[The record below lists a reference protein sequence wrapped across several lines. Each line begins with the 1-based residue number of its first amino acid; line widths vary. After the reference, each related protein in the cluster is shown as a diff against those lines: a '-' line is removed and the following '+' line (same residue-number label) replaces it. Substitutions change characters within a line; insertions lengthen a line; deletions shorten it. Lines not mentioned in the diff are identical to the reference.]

1 MPRWL
6 SGAGSRHLMPPARL
20 LRAVAF
26 LLLVQGPGAHGLG
39 LYSPDD
45 PLVELD
51 TDTLERRIFN
61 SSGVWVVEFYASWCG
76 HCKAFAPLWKG
87 LANDLKDWRPAVMLG
102 AIDCAD
108 FSNKNICYKFGIK
121 SYPTVKFFKVS
132 SQKPED
138 GVQFNKY
145 EKTIES
151 LRGTIIT
158 LMEIHGDTWPSASPP
173 LRPTSVTELRDF
185 FLVNNVTYLAL
196 IFEKDDSFLSREVA
210 LDMSQFEN
218 IAVRRV
224 LQSNEELVKQFNI
237 TTFPSGLLVTNNGS
251 CRSIPG
257 LEDWRSQYTN
267 FLRNL
272 PGVFRRDVFI
282 PTVSPT
288 AQSTTAF
295 TIWKVADKRKIY
307 MADIESAVLYSLRI
321 EAAVFPS
328 LEGERLSALKD
339 FVSVLVQHFAGRL
352 VVKNFLYNLD
362 LWLRP
367 KTIVLQSEWEEALK
381 NKKEFPNAT
390 LPERPH
396 WVGCQ
401 GSKPHFRGFPC
412 GLWTLFHH
420 LTVQASC
427 QKESASSGIPE
438 VLPTMRGYIR
448 NFFGCRMCAEHF
460 EGMAAESMHEVK
472 NRDEAVLWLWSRH
485 NRVNARLAGT
495 ATGDPMF
502 PKIQWPPKSLCSSCH
517 YTPTDSSLQ
526 DGNKFMWDEN
536 RVLMF
541 LKWHFSEKN
550 IYMDSP
556 LEHQTRSGRNVAQQN
571 YEAEWKLE
579 EGGRR
584 EENDQG
590 NQKEPDEDKKTEQL
604 ETGKVEK
611 KKFDLGKPGSPE
623 LHKPSIVKMSTKAK
637 EMVEDIVD
645 LDTFSEQHFKSKAL
659 KLARQSSI
667 RERRTKRDTRL
678 FLMENEGRH
687 SLDYIRESLRHK
699 NLGAKRFSGIQ
710 VEKEN
715 TLRKNRWIY
724 ILGMGFSRLDVSLC
738 VLLYLLSSVCLLGMY
753 TFFRMRMSYRK
764 ARLGYSLT

>member
-1 MPRWL
+1 MPRWF
-6 SGAGSRHLMPPARL
+6 SGAGSRHLMPPPCL
-20 LRAVAF
+20 VRAVAF
-26 LLLVQGPGAHGLG
+26 LLLVQVPGAHSLG

-51 TDTLERRIFN
+51 TNTLERRIFN
-61 SSGVWVVEFYASWCG
+61 STGAWVVEFYASWCG
-76 HCKAFAPLWKG
+76 HCKAFAPVWKG

-121 SYPTVKFFKVS
+121 SYPTVKFFKMA

-138 GVQFNKY
+138 GIQLNKY
-145 EKTIES
+145 EKNIES

-196 IFEKDDSFLSREVA
+196 IFDKDDSFLSREVA

-257 LEDWRSQYTN
+257 
-267 FLRNL
+267 
-272 PGVFRRDVFI
+272 
-282 PTVSPT
+282 
-288 AQSTTAF
+288 
-295 TIWKVADKRKIY
+295 RKIY
-307 MADIESAVLYSLRI
+307 MADLESAVLYSLRI
-321 EAAVFPS
+321 EAAVFPH

-396 WVGCQ
+396 WIGCQ
-401 GSKPHFRGFPC
+401 GSKPQFRGFPC

-420 LTVQASC
+420 LTVQASS
-427 QKESASSGIPE
+427 QKESASSDIPE

-460 EGMAAESMHEVK
+460 EGMAAESMHEVN

-495 ATGDPMF
+495 ATGDPKF

-517 YTPTDSSLQ
+517 YTSTNSSLQ
-526 DGNKFMWDEN
+526 DGKKFMWDEN

-556 LEHQTRSGRNVAQQN
+556 LEHQTRNGRNVAQQN

-579 EGGRR
+579 GEGRG
-584 EENDQG
+584 EENEQG
-590 NQKEPDEDKKTEQL
+590 NQKEPVEDKKTEQL

-611 KKFDLGKPGSPE
+611 KKFDLGKPGSPK

-659 KLARQSSI
+659 KPARQSSI

-699 NLGAKRFSGIQ
+699 NLGAKQFSGIQ

-715 TLRKNRWIY
+715 TLRKNQWIY
-724 ILGMGFSRLDVSLC
+724 ILGMGFSQLDVSLC

-753 TFFRMRMSYRK
+753 VFFRMRMSYRK

>member
-1 MPRWL
+1 ML
-6 SGAGSRHLMPPARL
+6 SAAGSRPLMPTACLVAVL
-20 LRAVAF
+20 LF
-26 LLLVQGPGAHGLG
+26 LVREIPGTTSLG
-39 LYSPDD
+39 LYAPDD
-45 PLVELD
+45 PLVQLD
-51 TDTLERRIFN
+51 AETLERRIFN
-61 SSGVWVVEFYASWCG
+61 STGAWVVEFYASWCG
-76 HCKAFAPLWKG
+76 HCKAFAPVWKG
-87 LANDLKDWRPAVMLG
+87 LANDVKDWRPAVMLG

-121 SYPTVKFFKVS
+121 SYPTVKFFKML

-138 GVQFNKY
+138 GMPLPDY

-151 LRGTIIT
+151 LRGTIIS
-158 LMEIHGDTWPSASPP
+158 LMESHEDPWPSPSPP
-173 LRPTSVTELRDF
+173 LHPISVTELRDF

-196 IFEKDDSFLSREVA
+196 IFDQDNSFLSREVA
-210 LDMSQFEN
+210 LDMFQFEN
-218 IAVRRV
+218 IAVRRI
-224 LQSNEELVKQFNI
+224 LKSNEELVKQFNI

-257 LEDWRSQYTN
+257 LENWRSQYTS
-267 FLRNL
+267 FLQNL

-288 AQSTTAF
+288 APTTIPF
-295 TIWKVADKRKIY
+295 TIWKLADKRKIY
-307 MADIESAVLYSLRI
+307 MDDLESAVLYTLRI

-328 LEGERLSALKD
+328 LDGERLSALKD

-352 VVKNFLYNLD
+352 VVKNYLSNLD

-367 KTIVLQSEWEEALK
+367 KTIVLQREWEEALK

-390 LPERPH
+390 LPETPH

-401 GSKPHFRGFPC
+401 GSKPQFRGFPC
-412 GLWTLFHH
+412 GLWSLFHH
-420 LTVQASC
+420 LTVQAAC
-427 QKESASSGIPE
+427 RKQSASSGIPD

-448 NFFGCRMCAEHF
+448 SFFGCRDCAQHF
-460 EGMAAESMHEVK
+460 EAMAAESMHEVRSR
-472 NRDEAVLWLWSRH
+472 NEAVLWLWSRH
-485 NRVNARLAGT
+485 NRVNARLADRGT
-495 ATGDPMF
+495 DDPQF
-502 PKIQWPPKSLCSSCH
+502 PKIQWPPKSFCLSCRS
-517 YTPTDSSLQ
+517 TSIDSSLQ
-526 DGNKFMWDEN
+526 NGRKSVWNKN

-556 LEHQTRSGRNVAQQN
+556 LAHQTRSGRNVAQQN
-571 YEAEWKLE
+571 YEAEWRL
-579 EGGRR
+579 EGGGRG
-584 EENDQG
+584 EESDQD
-590 NQKEPDEDKKTEQL
+590 NQKEPDEDTKTEQL

-623 LHKPSIVKMSTKAK
+623 LHKPSIIKMSTKAK

-645 LDTFSEQHFKSKAL
+645 LDTFSEQHFKSEDL

-678 FLMENEGRH
+678 FLMENEGRR
-687 SLDYIRESLRHK
+687 SLDYSRESLRNK
-699 NLGAKRFSGIQ
+699 NLGARQFSGVQ

-715 TLRKNRWIY
+715 TSRRNQWIY
-724 ILGMGFSRLDVSLC
+724 ILGIGFSRLDVSLC

-764 ARLGYSLT
+764 ARLAYSLT

>member
-1 MPRWL
+1 MICFL
-6 SGAGSRHLMPPARL
+6 SCT
-20 LRAVAF
+20 
-26 LLLVQGPGAHGLG
+26 
-39 LYSPDD
+39 
-45 PLVELD
+45 E
-51 TDTLERRIFN
+51 
-61 SSGVWVVEFYASWCG
+61 
-76 HCKAFAPLWKG
+76 
-87 LANDLKDWRPAVMLG
+87 
-102 AIDCAD
+102 
-108 FSNKNICYKFGIK
+108 
-121 SYPTVKFFKVS
+121 
-132 SQKPED
+132 
-138 GVQFNKY
+138 Y
-145 EKTIES
+145 EKNIES

-196 IFEKDDSFLSREVA
+196 IFDKDDSFLSREVA

-257 LEDWRSQYTN
+257 LEDWRSQYSN

-307 MADIESAVLYSLRI
+307 MADLESAVLYSLRI

-352 VVKNFLYNLD
+352 IVKNFLYSLD

-381 NKKEFPNAT
+381 NKKEFPNAI

-396 WVGCQ
+396 WVGCH
-401 GSKPHFRGFPC
+401 GSKPQFRGFPC

-420 LTVQASC
+420 LTVQASG

-438 VLPTMRGYIR
+438 VLPTMREYIR

-495 ATGDPMF
+495 ATGDPKF

-517 YTPTDSSLQ
+517 YTSTDSSLQ
-526 DGNKFMWDEN
+526 DGNKFMWDKN
-536 RVLMF
+536 QVLMF

-550 IYMDSP
+550 IYMNSS
-556 LEHQTRSGRNVAQQN
+556 LEHQTRNGRTVAQQN
-571 YEAEWKLE
+571 YEGDWKLE
-579 EGGRR
+579 EGGRG
-584 EENDQG
+584 EKNDQG

-659 KLARQSSI
+659 KPARQSSI

-678 FLMENEGRH
+678 FLMENEGRY
-687 SLDYIRESLRHK
+687 SLHYIRESLRHK
-699 NLGAKRFSGIQ
+699 NLGAKQFSGIQ

-715 TLRKNRWIY
+715 TLRKNQWIY
-724 ILGMGFSRLDVSLC
+724 ILGMSFSRLDVSLC

>member
-1 MPRWL
+1 ML
-6 SGAGSRHLMPPARL
+6 SGAGSRPLMPTACLIAVL
-20 LRAVAF
+20 LF
-26 LLLVQGPGAHGLG
+26 LVREIPGTTSLG
-39 LYSPDD
+39 LYAPDD
-45 PLVELD
+45 PLVQLD
-51 TDTLERRIFN
+51 AETLERRIFN
-61 SSGVWVVEFYASWCG
+61 STGAWVVEFYASWCG
-76 HCKAFAPLWKG
+76 HCKAFAPVWKG
-87 LANDLKDWRPAVMLG
+87 LANDVKDWRPAVMLG

-121 SYPTVKFFKVS
+121 SYPTVKFFKML

-138 GVQFNKY
+138 GMPLPNY

-151 LRGTIIT
+151 LRGTIIS
-158 LMEIHGDTWPSASPP
+158 LMESHEDTWPSPSPP
-173 LRPTSVTELRDF
+173 LHPTSVTELRDF

-196 IFEKDDSFLSREVA
+196 IFDEDNSFLSREVA
-210 LDMSQFEN
+210 LDMFQFEN
-218 IAVRRV
+218 IAVRRI
-224 LQSNEELVKQFNI
+224 LKSNEELVKQFNI

-257 LEDWRSQYTN
+257 LENWRSQYTS
-267 FLRNL
+267 FLQNL

-288 AQSTTAF
+288 APTTIPF
-295 TIWKVADKRKIY
+295 TIWKLADKRKIY
-307 MADIESAVLYSLRI
+307 MDDLESAVLYTLRI

-328 LEGERLSALKD
+328 LDGERLSALKD

-352 VVKNFLYNLD
+352 VVKNYLYNLD

-367 KTIVLQSEWEEALK
+367 KTIVLQHEWEEALK

-390 LPERPH
+390 LPETPH

-401 GSKPHFRGFPC
+401 GSKPQFRGFPC
-412 GLWTLFHH
+412 GLWSLFHH
-420 LTVQASC
+420 LTVQAAC
-427 QKESASSGIPE
+427 RKQSASSGIPD

-448 NFFGCRMCAEHF
+448 SFFGCRDCAQHF
-460 EGMAAESMHEVK
+460 EAMAAESMHEVRSR
-472 NRDEAVLWLWSRH
+472 NEAVLWLWSRH
-485 NRVNARLAGT
+485 NRVNARLADRGT
-495 ATGDPMF
+495 DDPQF
-502 PKIQWPPKSLCSSCH
+502 PKIQWPPKSFCLSCRS
-517 YTPTDSSLQ
+517 TSIDSSLQ
-526 DGNKFMWDEN
+526 NGRKSVWNKN

-556 LEHQTRSGRNVAQQN
+556 LAHQTRSGRNVAQQN
-571 YEAEWKLE
+571 YEAEWRL
-579 EGGRR
+579 EGGGKG
-584 EENDQG
+584 EESDQD
-590 NQKEPDEDKKTEQL
+590 NQKEPDEDTKTEQL

-623 LHKPSIVKMSTKAK
+623 LHKPSIIKMSTKAK

-645 LDTFSEQHFKSKAL
+645 LDTFSEQHFKSEDL

-678 FLMENEGRH
+678 FLMENEGRR
-687 SLDYIRESLRHK
+687 SLDYSRESLRNK
-699 NLGAKRFSGIQ
+699 NLGARQFSGVQ

-715 TLRKNRWIY
+715 TSRRNQWIY
-724 ILGMGFSRLDVSLC
+724 ILGIGFSRLDVSLC

-764 ARLGYSLT
+764 ARLAYSLT

>member
-1 MPRWL
+1 MPRWF
-6 SGAGSRHLMPPARL
+6 SGAGSRHLMPPPCL
-20 LRAVAF
+20 VRAVAF
-26 LLLVQGPGAHGLG
+26 LLLVQVPGAHSLG

-51 TDTLERRIFN
+51 TNTLERRIFN
-61 SSGVWVVEFYASWCG
+61 STGAWVVEFYASWCG
-76 HCKAFAPLWKG
+76 HCKAFAPVWKG

-121 SYPTVKFFKVS
+121 SYPTVKFFKMA

-138 GVQFNKY
+138 GIQLNKY
-145 EKTIES
+145 EKNIES

-196 IFEKDDSFLSREVA
+196 IFDKDDSFLSREVA

-267 FLRNL
+267 FLQNL
-272 PGVFRRDVFI
+272 PGIFRRDVFI

-307 MADIESAVLYSLRI
+307 MADLESAVLYSLRI
-321 EAAVFPS
+321 EAAVFPH

-339 FVSVLVQHFAGRL
+339 FVSVLVQ
-352 VVKNFLYNLD
+352 
-362 LWLRP
+362 
-367 KTIVLQSEWEEALK
+367 
-381 NKKEFPNAT
+381 FPNAT

-396 WVGCQ
+396 WIGCQ
-401 GSKPHFRGFPC
+401 GSKPQFRGFPC

-420 LTVQASC
+420 LTVQASS
-427 QKESASSGIPE
+427 QKESASSDIPE

-460 EGMAAESMHEVK
+460 EGMAAESMHEVN

-495 ATGDPMF
+495 ATGDPKF

-517 YTPTDSSLQ
+517 YTSTNSSLQ
-526 DGNKFMWDEN
+526 DGKKFMWDEN

-556 LEHQTRSGRNVAQQN
+556 LEHQTRNGRNVAQQN

-579 EGGRR
+579 GEGRG
-584 EENDQG
+584 EENEQG
-590 NQKEPDEDKKTEQL
+590 NQKEPVEDKKTEQL

-611 KKFDLGKPGSPE
+611 KKFDLGKPGSPK

-659 KLARQSSI
+659 KPARQSSI

-699 NLGAKRFSGIQ
+699 NLGAKQFSGIQ

-715 TLRKNRWIY
+715 TLRKNQWIY
-724 ILGMGFSRLDVSLC
+724 ILGMGFSQLDVSLC

-753 TFFRMRMSYRK
+753 VFFRMRMSYRK

>member
-1 MPRWL
+1 MPRRL
-6 SGAGSRHLMPPARL
+6 SGAGPRHQMPPAACL
-20 LRAVAF
+20 VRAVAF
-26 LLLVQGPGAHGLG
+26 LLLVQVPGAQSLG
-39 LYSPDD
+39 LYSPGDL
-45 PLVELD
+45 LVQLE
-51 TDTLERRIFN
+51 TRTLERRIFN
-61 SSGVWVVEFYASWCG
+61 STGAWVVEFYASWCG
-76 HCKAFAPLWKG
+76 HCKAFAPIWKG
-87 LANDLKDWRPAVMLG
+87 LANDTKDWRPAVMLG

-108 FSNKNICYKFGIK
+108 FSNKNVCYKFGIK
-121 SYPTVKFFKVS
+121 SYPTVKFFKKF

-138 GVQFNKY
+138 GIKFNNN

-158 LMEIHGDTWPSASPP
+158 LMESHEDTWPSASPS

-196 IFEKDDSFLSREVA
+196 IFDEDNSFLSREVA
-210 LDMSQFEN
+210 LDMFQYEN

-257 LEDWRSQYTN
+257 HADWRSQYTN

-272 PGVFRRDVFI
+272 SGVFRRDIFI

-288 AQSTTAF
+288 AQSTMAF
-295 TIWKVADKRKIY
+295 TVWKVADQKKIY
-307 MADIESAVLYSLRI
+307 MADVESAVLYTLRR
-321 EAAVFPS
+321 EAAVFS
-328 LEGERLSALKD
+328 NLEGEQLSTLKD
-339 FVSVLVQHFAGRL
+339 FLSVLVQHFAGRL
-352 VVKNFLYNLD
+352 VVKNYLYNLD

-367 KTIVLQSEWEEALK
+367 KTNISRSEWEDALR

-390 LPERPH
+390 LPEKTH
-396 WVGCQ
+396 WIGCQ
-401 GSKPHFRGFPC
+401 GSKSTPRGFSC

-420 LTVQASC
+420 LTVQAAC
-427 QKESASSGIPE
+427 QKQPTSLGTPE
-438 VLPTMRGYIR
+438 VLPTMRRYIR
-448 NFFGCRMCAEHF
+448 NFFACRDCAEHF
-460 EGMAAESMHEVK
+460 EAMAAESMHEVK
-472 NRDEAVLWLWSRH
+472 NRDQAVLWLWSRH
-485 NRVNARLAGT
+485 NRVNARLAVT
-495 ATGDPMF
+495 ETEDPKF
-502 PKIQWPPKSLCSSCH
+502 PKIQWPPKSLCPSCH
-517 YTPTDSSLQ
+517 YTSTDGGKS
-526 DGNKFMWDEN
+526 MWDEN

-556 LEHQTRSGRNVAQQN
+556 LEHHRRNGRNVAQQN
-571 YEAEWKLE
+571 HEGERKLE
-579 EGGRR
+579 GGGRG
-584 EENDQG
+584 EEDDQG
-590 NQKEPDEDKKTEQL
+590 NQKEPDEEKKAEQL
-604 ETGKVEK
+604 AAGKVEK
-611 KKFDLGKPGSPE
+611 KKYGLGKPGSPE
-623 LHKPSIVKMSTKAK
+623 WHKPSIVKMSTKAK

-659 KLARQSSI
+659 KMARQISD

-678 FLMENEGRH
+678 FLMENEGHR

-699 NLGAKRFSGIQ
+699 NLGAKQFSGIQ

-715 TLRKNRWIY
+715 TLRGKQWIY

-738 VLLYLLSSVCLLGMY
+738 VVLYLLSSVCLLGMY
-753 TFFRMRMSYRK
+753 TFFRMRMGYRK